1 MAVYE
6 YTAKDQSGSKF
17 TGVSSDVNS
26 VAVLR
31 EELDKMGYVLVKARK
46 NGADGKKHKS
56 IKPSE
61 IVTFTYKFSGMYSAG
76 LTIIKCLETLE
87 EQTENGTFRDMLTDI
102 RQSVETGSSLK
113 KAFEKYKDVFS
124 DFFLGMIEAGES
136 GGKLAEV
143 LEMSAGYLD
152 KQAEL
157 KRKVKSAFVYPIVVG
172 IVCIVVVAFLLIFI
186 VPMFSKLYQKLHV
199 QLPGP
204 TQMLVSLSN
213 LIRYWWWMLLIIGV
227 ALIVFL
233 RKLQKKRYFKTKW
246 DYFKLKIPVFAK
258 LNRMVLVSHFTRTF
272 AMLISVGVSL
282 IEALQVASRVANNY
296 KITEI
301 SEELQDSVQAGNP
314 VGKSLKKYDIFP
326 PMITQLAIS
335 GEEIGQLPE
344 MLKKGA
350 DFLDKDIERMISSLL
365 VKIEPAL
372 TVIMGSIV
380 GFILMGVYLP
390 MLDYMRHL
398 K

>member
-1 MAVYE
+1 MAIYE
-6 YTAKDQSGSKF
+6 YTVKDGSGVKF
-17 TGVSSDVNS
+17 SGLSNDISNP
-26 VAVLR
+26 AALR

-46 NGADGKKHKS
+46 VGLRGKRRKKIRQS
-56 IKPSE
+56 DV
-61 IVTFTYKFSGMYSAG
+61 VTFAYKFAGMYSAG

-87 EQTENGTFRDMLTDI
+87 EQTENNTFRDVLTDI
-102 RQSVETGSSLK
+102 RQNVETGSSLK
-113 KAFEKYKDVFS
+113 KAFEKYKEVFS
-124 DFFLGMIEAGES
+124 DFFVGMIEAGES

-143 LEMSAGYLD
+143 LEMSADYLE

-157 KRKVKSAFVYPIVVG
+157 KRKVKAAFVYPIVVSV
-172 IVCIVVVAFLLIFI
+172 VCIIVVTFLLIFI

-204 TQMLVSLSN
+204 TQVLVTLSFI
-213 LIRYWWWMLLIIGV
+213 IRGWWWLLLILGPVLFI
-227 ALIVFL
+227 LL
-233 RKLQKKRYFKTKW
+233 RKLLKHRQVKSKW
-246 DYFKLKIPVFAK
+246 DYLKLKMPVFAK
-258 LNRMVLVSHFTRTF
+258 LNRMVVVSHFTRTF

-282 IEALQVASRVANNY
+282 VEALDVASRVAHNY

-301 SEELQDSVQAGNP
+301 SEDLKASIQAGNP
-314 VGKSLKKYDIFP
+314 VGKSLKKYNIFP
-326 PMITQLAIS
+326 PMIIQLAIS

-344 MLKKGA
+344 MLKKGT
-350 DFLDKDIERMISSLL
+350 DFLDKDIERTINSLL
-365 VKIEPAL
+365 IKLEPAL
-372 TVIMGSIV
+372 TVILGSIA